1 MRTIEPAKE
10 ELQSGPRIAR
20 TLDVDPATLRRWR
33 REGCPHHIIGEGLVR
48 YRLQEVLG
56 WRAQRPNMSKAQR
69 DQKKQR
75 LEVLK

>member
-20 TLDVDPATLRRWR
+20 ILDVDPATLRRWR

-48 YRLQEVLG
+48 YRLEEVLQ
-56 WRAQRPNMSKAQR
+56 WRAQRPNMSKTQR
-69 DQKKQR
+69 DKKKEEGE
-75 LEVLK
+75 L